1 MWWFVKKTVDNS
13 DKVIYSYGF
22 ETKEQSGTVEF
33 DKKSEKIS
41 LTKLADSDNEKIASR
56 FLFRQLY
63 RIITEENCPNE
74 RQIAIG

>member
-1 MWWFVKKTVDNS
+1 MWWFVKKIADNA

-33 DKKSEKIS
+33 NKKAEKFS
-41 LTKLADSDNEKIASR
+41 LTKLADGDNEKIASR

-63 RIITEENCPNE
+63 RIIIEENCPNE

>member
-1 MWWFVKKTVDNS
+1 MWWFVKKTVDNT

-22 ETKEQSGTVEF
+22 ETKEQSGIVEF
-33 DKKSEKIS
+33 DKKAEQFS
-41 LTKLADSDNEKIASR
+41 LAKLAIGDNEKLVSR

-74 RQIAIG
+74 RQVAIG